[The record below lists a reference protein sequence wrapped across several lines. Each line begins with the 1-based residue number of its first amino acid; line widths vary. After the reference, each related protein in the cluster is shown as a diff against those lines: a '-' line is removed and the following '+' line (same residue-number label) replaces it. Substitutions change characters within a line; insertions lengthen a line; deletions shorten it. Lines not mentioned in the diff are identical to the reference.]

1 MLAKNNRQE
10 QLRQSAMKDKRFGL
24 KKLSVGLAS
33 VALGTILFLG
43 QANAVSAAE
52 TDTSLADE
60 VTEEVS
66 EAGQEAE
73 ETLTDD
79 VAVKET
85 VEHQVEEDTVN
96 TQLSVFQFD
105 YFDSETGERTDG
117 FYGEYATTEEAS
129 AAFQ

>member
-1 MLAKNNRQE
+1 MLAKNNKQE

-66 EAGQEAE
+66 ETGQDAE
-73 ETLTDD
+73 ETRTDD

-85 VEHQVEEDTVN
+85 VEHQVEEDTVH
-96 TQLSVFQFD
+96 T
-105 YFDSETGERTDG
+105 
-117 FYGEYATTEEAS
+117 
-129 AAFQ
+129 